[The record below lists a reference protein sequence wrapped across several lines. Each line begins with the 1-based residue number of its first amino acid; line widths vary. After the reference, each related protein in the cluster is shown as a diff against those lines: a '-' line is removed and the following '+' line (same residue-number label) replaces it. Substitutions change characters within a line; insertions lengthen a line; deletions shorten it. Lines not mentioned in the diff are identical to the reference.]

1 MTESHDLVHD
11 IEDHRMLK
19 HSVVIELSQV
29 LDFGD
34 PALIKLEVVLLETE
48 RDGLDHGVDDA
59 NHKPGMVAVKG
70 AQQNRQEVDV
80 AIFDLSW
87 LREDLV
93 KNGND
98 LA

>member
-1 MTESHDLVHD
+1 
-11 IEDHRMLK
+11 
-19 HSVVIELSQV
+19 
-29 LDFGD
+29 
-34 PALIKLEVVLLETE
+34 
-48 RDGLDHGVDDA
+48 
-59 NHKPGMVAVKG
+59 MVAVKG

-98 LA
+98 LV